1 MYNKFLSVLLILM
14 ISISATA
21 AKNNGIITGKVSE
34 KGNGSPLSFATISI
48 QDKENKIL
56 GGATSGDDGKFLI
69 DKVIYG
75 ECKIKVSF
83 IGFRDTTF
91 TVNINQSSNTVDL
104 GEIKLASNSV
114 TLSSA
119 IVTAKV
125 PVIEQKLDKIIFN
138 VSEAV
143 STQGSN
149 ALDILRKAPGVS
161 IDPDGNILLNG
172 SAVQIWID
180 GRPSNMTGQQLDMLL
195 SGTDAATIDKIEIL
209 AHPSA
214 KYDASGSG
222 GIINIRTKKNF
233 VKGINGFVKAGYS
246 ASPYYSKNYDGVDGT
261 LNLNYRGEKTN
272 TSLSYSPR
280 FGERFNDFYSTTDMG
295 GGLILDGSTKS
306 DVAQRY
312 HNLRLSSDFFINKKN
327 VVGVIISGLERS
339 GEDITDDNIT
349 GNTLFRNGQIIEK
362 TATSIDNSDMF
373 RTWSGNINYTHT
385 IKDGQ
390 EFTLNAD
397 YGRYKTGQYSFQENL
412 FTDNSGLPT
421 REANIFRSNSDQVI
435 EIISAKADY
444 EQIMFKN
451 YKLEA
456 GAKFARS
463 LTDNNLLRED
473 KIDGIWSPN
482 QNLSSIFGYT
492 ENISAA
498 YVSVARQFGP
508 KWSLKAGLRGEM
520 TDATGNWTSADTTT
534 HKTYTDLFPTLFVG
548 YTPNKDFRFGL
559 SYTKRVNRPRFFQL
573 NPFRI
578 YVDANSAVEGNP
590 ELMPQYS
597 HMMGL
602 TLGYKQHYSI
612 NLVGQ
617 INEGVIIQN
626 PYFNPETGEKLLI
639 WQNFGTQ
646 AFFGGSFSISELPLT
661 KWFVLNANANLLTV
675 TNTTENFNSGSLYA
689 NGYLNATFLLPKDY
703 KVELTG
709 SIQSG
714 IPYGYFKIKPSGDVN
729 IGVKKSLFANKG
741 TVALNIS
748 DIFNTRSN
756 RAELNT
762 DVVNGYNFHSNY
774 NSRQITISFQYRFG
788 QSKAV
793 KTRKVGNNE
802 EASRTG
808 AGN

>member
-1 MYNKFLSVLLILM
+1 
-14 ISISATA
+14 
-21 AKNNGIITGKVSE
+21 
-34 KGNGSPLSFATISI
+34 
-48 QDKENKIL
+48 
-56 GGATSGDDGKFLI
+56 
-69 DKVIYG
+69 
-75 ECKIKVSF
+75 
-83 IGFRDTTF
+83 
-91 TVNINQSSNTVDL
+91 
-104 GEIKLASNSV
+104 
-114 TLSSA
+114 
-119 IVTAKV
+119 
-125 PVIEQKLDKIIFN
+125 
-138 VSEAV
+138 
-143 STQGSN
+143 
-149 ALDILRKAPGVS
+149 
-161 IDPDGNILLNG
+161 
-172 SAVQIWID
+172 
-180 GRPSNMTGQQLDMLL
+180 
-195 SGTDAATIDKIEIL
+195 
-209 AHPSA
+209 
-214 KYDASGSG
+214 
-222 GIINIRTKKNF
+222 
-233 VKGINGFVKAGYS
+233 
-246 ASPYYSKNYDGVDGT
+246 
-261 LNLNYRGEKTN
+261 
-272 TSLSYSPR
+272 
-280 FGERFNDFYSTTDMG
+280 
-295 GGLILDGSTKS
+295 
-306 DVAQRY
+306 
-312 HNLRLSSDFFINKKN
+312 
-327 VVGVIISGLERS
+327 
-339 GEDITDDNIT
+339 
-349 GNTLFRNGQIIEK
+349 
-362 TATSIDNSDMF
+362 
-373 RTWSGNINYTHT
+373 
-385 IKDGQ
+385 
-390 EFTLNAD
+390 
-397 YGRYKTGQYSFQENL
+397 
-412 FTDNSGLPT
+412 
-421 REANIFRSNSDQVI
+421 
-435 EIISAKADY
+435 
-444 EQIMFKN
+444 
-451 YKLEA
+451 
-456 GAKFARS
+456 
-463 LTDNNLLRED
+463 
-473 KIDGIWSPN
+473 
-482 QNLSSIFGYT
+482 
-492 ENISAA
+492 
-498 YVSVARQFGP
+498 
-508 KWSLKAGLRGEM
+508 M

>member
-180 GRPSNMTGQQLDMLL
+180 GRPSYMTGQQMDMLL

-272 TSLSYSPR
+272 TS
-280 FGERFNDFYSTTDMG
+280 
-295 GGLILDGSTKS
+295 
-306 DVAQRY
+306 
-312 HNLRLSSDFFINKKN
+312 
-327 VVGVIISGLERS
+327 
-339 GEDITDDNIT
+339 
-349 GNTLFRNGQIIEK
+349 
-362 TATSIDNSDMF
+362 
-373 RTWSGNINYTHT
+373 
-385 IKDGQ
+385 
-390 EFTLNAD
+390 
-397 YGRYKTGQYSFQENL
+397 
-412 FTDNSGLPT
+412 
-421 REANIFRSNSDQVI
+421 
-435 EIISAKADY
+435 
-444 EQIMFKN
+444 
-451 YKLEA
+451 
-456 GAKFARS
+456 
-463 LTDNNLLRED
+463 
-473 KIDGIWSPN
+473 
-482 QNLSSIFGYT
+482 
-492 ENISAA
+492 
-498 YVSVARQFGP
+498 
-508 KWSLKAGLRGEM
+508 
-520 TDATGNWTSADTTT
+520 
-534 HKTYTDLFPTLFVG
+534 
-548 YTPNKDFRFGL
+548 
-559 SYTKRVNRPRFFQL
+559 
-573 NPFRI
+573 
-578 YVDANSAVEGNP
+578 
-590 ELMPQYS
+590 
-597 HMMGL
+597 
-602 TLGYKQHYSI
+602 
-612 NLVGQ
+612 
-617 INEGVIIQN
+617 
-626 PYFNPETGEKLLI
+626 
-639 WQNFGTQ
+639 
-646 AFFGGSFSISELPLT
+646 
-661 KWFVLNANANLLTV
+661 
-675 TNTTENFNSGSLYA
+675 
-689 NGYLNATFLLPKDY
+689 
-703 KVELTG
+703 
-709 SIQSG
+709 
-714 IPYGYFKIKPSGDVN
+714 
-729 IGVKKSLFANKG
+729 
-741 TVALNIS
+741 
-748 DIFNTRSN
+748 
-756 RAELNT
+756 
-762 DVVNGYNFHSNY
+762 
-774 NSRQITISFQYRFG
+774 
-788 QSKAV
+788 
-793 KTRKVGNNE
+793 
-802 EASRTG
+802 
-808 AGN
+808 